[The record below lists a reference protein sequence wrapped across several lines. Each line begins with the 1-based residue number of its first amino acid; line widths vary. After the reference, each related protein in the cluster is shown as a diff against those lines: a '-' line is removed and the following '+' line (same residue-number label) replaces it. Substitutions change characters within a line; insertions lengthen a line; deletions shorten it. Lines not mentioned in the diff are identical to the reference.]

1 MIYIKPLLIFLVI
14 NIITIIYLKKL
25 SLVLNIYDNPNKRK
39 IHKKKTPLLGGLII
53 IINLIVFFFLKLFNF
68 FEQYPQNEVFI
79 SSNLI
84 YKNC

>member
-53 IINLIVFFFLKLFNF
+53 IINLIVFFF
-68 FEQYPQNEVFI
+68 
-79 SSNLI
+79 
-84 YKNC
+84 